1 MSEKEYKEKI
11 LIMLQSIH
19 SLNELESLYYEILWI
34 MINE

>member
-19 SLNELESLYYEILWI
+19 YLNELESLYYEILWI